1 MNELGREFQQRSEA
15 LRAAATRITPGTL
28 LVRGSVFAFAL
39 LALLVA
45 DPTEL
50 VVSPRAVA
58 VLVALAALPAV
69 APRTRLTTAVIVVAV
84 LGWLAATT
92 AYAEPVSTPRLVV
105 LACLLYL
112 LHTTAALAAVLP
124 YDTVVSPMVLAR
136 WFTRTAAVL
145 ALTAIFA
152 VVVAAGAGL
161 TGDRAYL
168 LASVVGLL
176 LVAALVGLLAM
187 LRGRRGQ

>member
-1 MNELGREFQQRSEA
+1 MNDLARELHERFTT
-15 LRAAATRITPGTL
+15 LRTAASRITPATV
-28 LVRGSVFAFAL
+28 LVRGSVSAFAL

-45 DPTEL
+45 DPTDL
-50 VVSPRAVA
+50 VLRPSAVA
-58 VLVALAALPAV
+58 ASVVLAAAPAV
-69 APRTRLTTAVIVVAV
+69 APRTRLTTVVIFVAV

-92 AYAEPVSTPRLVV
+92 AYAEPVTWARLVT

-124 YDTVVSPMVLAR
+124 YDTVVSPMVLAH
-136 WFTRTAAVL
+136 WLTRTVAVL
-145 ALTAIFA
+145 AVTAVFA
-152 VVVAAGAGL
+152 VAVVAVVPA

-176 LVAALVGLLAM
+176 LVAALVGLLA
-187 LRGRRGQ
+187 LRRR